1 MIPRESRELYAR
13 TGKFDAACREFVYGK
28 DVVTKTFGDFVAAM
42 ESEEREKF
50 RSAQEIVPRYFF
62 STLSFSLS
70 LSLSLCLSGA
80 CSL

>member
-62 STLSFSLS
+62 RLSIFLS
-70 LSLSLCLSGA
+70 LSLSLCLSRA